1 MVPQYILLYTRTL
14 CIQKSRFCSYLK
26 IVAVKFKSKMLFF
39 IDDGECSGG
48 VGVGEWKKGEAGK
61 REGDGGVGK
70 RKKEGKKKCV

>member
-1 MVPQYILLYTRTL
+1 
-14 CIQKSRFCSYLK
+14 
-26 IVAVKFKSKMLFF
+26 MLFF